1 MRGDCAATSSASVP
15 NAVPAVPRDLFQ
27 IGKYVI
33 VGLSGYLLNLAVY
46 AALVRRAG
54 VDYLAAAPLAFIAA
68 VTNNYLLN
76 RIWTFRNQRG
86 HFVLQ
91 GARFF
96 VVALCALV
104 VSLLILKSLVEL
116 GIDAVLA
123 QAIAIVVVTPI
134 NFLSNKLWSFGR

>member
-15 NAVPAVPRDLFQ
+15 NAAPAVPRDLFQ

>member
-1 MRGDCAATSSASVP
+1 MRGDSVATSSSTARSARPSVLIDP
-15 NAVPAVPRDLFQ
+15 FQ
-27 IGKYVI
+27 IGKYGI

-46 AALVRRAG
+46 AALVRGAG

-96 VVALCALV
+96 VVALCALGA
-104 VSLLILKSLVEL
+104 SLLILKSLVEL
-116 GIDAVLA
+116 GFDEVVA
-123 QAIAIVVVTPI
+123 QAIAIVVVTPV
-134 NFLSNKLWSFGR
+134 NFLSNKFWSFGR